1 MQEAH
6 AGEASR
12 VLSMLTADNPRCC
25 WTQRKL
31 SSWSMLSRIFRN
43 QWLQRTVRQAGRLRC
58 SSSRKA
64 SVNLKLCISRVPGVC
79 YHGLDTVLEATARCQ
94 PCAGFQML
102 SLLVSVARAAVR
114 DWRGGSSKPA
124 DICHPSLV

>member
-25 WTQRKL
+25 WTQEAEF
-31 SSWSMLSRIFRN
+31 MVYAVRIFRN
-43 QWLQRTVRQAGRLRC
+43 QWLQRTVRQAGRLTC

-64 SVNLKLCISRVPGVC
+64 SVNLKPCVSRVPGVC
-79 YHGLDTVLEATARCQ
+79 YCELDTVLEATARCQ
-94 PCAGFQML
+94 PFAGFQML